1 MPGVRE
7 YTQLPIILPQ
17 SRSLSYAWYL
27 HFSALDALKQV
38 KKGLKGLFRRKK
50 KTEDPENP
58 PAAEATDASVA
69 APASGAAKSPE
80 AKPEGKKEAAVEGAA
95 NAPSEAPA
103 LTIVEPTVP
112 LTDATSQTES
122 PAAEAQPSIKVAQ
135 PAATTDAGSSK

>member
-7 YTQLPIILPQ
+7 YTQLPIILPR

-50 KTEDPENP
+50 KNEDPENP
-58 PAAEATDASVA
+58 PAAEATDASAA

-80 AKPEGKKEAAVEGAA
+80 AKPEGKEAPAAEGAA
-95 NAPSEAPA
+95 NPRSEAPA

-112 LTDATSQTES
+112 LTDATSQTEF